1 MTDETTMSYVSP
13 MINFAKTHEWSM
25 LGGLDHFIFLFMII
39 LSMLGLFLLFVEN
52 ILLKAFIYTV
62 MNGQIIW

>member
-1 MTDETTMSYVSP
+1 
-13 MINFAKTHEWSM
+13 M

-39 LSMLGLFLLFVEN
+39 LSMLGLLLLFVEN

-62 MNGQIIW
+62 MNGQII